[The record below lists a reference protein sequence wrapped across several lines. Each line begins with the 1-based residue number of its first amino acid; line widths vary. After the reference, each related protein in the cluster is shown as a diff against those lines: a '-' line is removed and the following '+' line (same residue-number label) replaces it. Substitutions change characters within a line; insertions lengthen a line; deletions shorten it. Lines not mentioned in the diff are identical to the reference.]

1 MTASEVFEAVTGS
14 GSSDFA
20 MLVAI
25 LNRRGAWC
33 LIGGL
38 AVNCY
43 VEPVYTLDADIVV
56 AASELSAIKGD
67 LIHAGFSVEEFP
79 HSLNAT
85 MPKSDL
91 RIQFTLDSRYQG
103 FVKNT
108 KIQEVLDQQ
117 VPVASLE
124 NIVTGK
130 IWAWSDERRRLSK
143 CKKDE
148 LYTPE
153 DFTDEHRMIAETT
166 RQFID
171 NEVIP
176 HIDELE
182 KHDWKLAREL
192 VRKAAD
198 LGLIGAN
205 IPEEYGGLGLDQTS
219 GALVGENI
227 GRCASFATT
236 LGAESGIGLL
246 PIIYFGTE
254 AAKEKYLPRIAS
266 GELITAYAL
275 TEAGSGSDAMA
286 AKATARLSDDGTH
299 YVLNGE
305 KMFITNGG
313 FADIFIVFAK
323 VDGDKFSAFI
333 VERQEGLSPGA
344 EEHKMGI
351 KGSSTTPLV
360 LADAKAPL
368 ENLLGEIGKG
378 HKIAFN
384 TLNIGRFKL
393 GAMCIGGMKLM
404 LHESIRYA
412 NERQQFGKS
421 ISSFGAI
428 KSKLGEMAIRT
439 WVGEA
444 MIYRTLGMIETAI
457 GDTTD
462 PDAKRRAIEEYSAEC
477 SIIKVALSEYC
488 DYLADEMV
496 QIFGGYGYSADYP
509 AERAYRDSRINRI
522 FEGTNEINRMLI
534 PGRLM
539 KSALSG
545 RLALLPAAQALMD
558 EILTPQMAGF
568 DYDEGLLAAE
578 EKLAK
583 NAKKV
588 GLMTLGT
595 AAQKYMMKLGDQQ
608 EILIGI
614 ADVIMDAYA
623 MESAILRARKL
634 AASAGEEA
642 AARYVDMTRVF
653 CNDAVE
659 RIEARAKN
667 TLAGMTDGDEL
678 RTLLAALRRFTKL
691 TPVNTI
697 AARQRIADV
706 MIVAN
711 KYVY

>member
-1 MTASEVFEAVTGS
+1 MSAAVEQKRIVQG
-14 GSSDFA
+14 
-20 MLVAI
+20 
-25 LNRRGAWC
+25 GAF
-33 LIGGL
+33 LI
-38 AVNCY
+38 
-43 VEPVYTLDADIVV
+43 
-56 AASELSAIKGD
+56 
-67 LIHAGFSVEEFP
+67 EER
-79 HSLNAT
+79 T
-85 MPKSDL
+85 
-91 RIQFTLDSRYQG
+91 T
-103 FVKNT
+103 
-108 KIQEVLDQQ
+108 QE
-117 VPVASLE
+117 
-124 NIVTGK
+124 TF
-130 IWAWSDERRRLSK
+130 
-143 CKKDE
+143 
-148 LYTPE
+148 TPE
-153 DFTDEHRMIAETT
+153 DFTEEHQMIAETT

-171 NEVIP
+171 KEVIP
-176 HIDELE
+176 RIAELE
-182 KHDWKLAREL
+182 NHDWKLAREL
-192 VRKAAD
+192 VKKAAD

-254 AAKEKYLPRIAS
+254 AAKQKYLPKIAS

-286 AKATARLSDDGTH
+286 AKATARLNAEGTH
-299 YVLNGE
+299 YILNGE

-333 VERQEGLSPGA
+333 VERQEGLTAGA

-360 LADAKAPL
+360 LADAKTPV

-412 NERQQFGKS
+412 NERQQFGRS

-444 MIYRTLGMIETAI
+444 MIWRTLGMIEDAI
-457 GDTTD
+457 GED
-462 PDAKRRAIEEYSAEC
+462 PADLEAKMRAIEEYSAEC
-477 SIIKVALSEYC
+477 SIIKVALSESC

-539 KSALSG
+539 KAALSG
-545 RLALLPAAQALMD
+545 SLKLLPAAQALMD
-558 EILTPQMAGF
+558 EILTPQIAGF
-568 DYDEGLLAAE
+568 DDDEGLLAAE
-578 EKLAK
+578 QKLAK

-614 ADVIMDAYA
+614 ADIIMDAYA
-623 MESAILRARKL
+623 MESAILRAQKL
-634 AASAGEEA
+634 AASQGEEE

-659 RIEARAKN
+659 RIDARAKN
-667 TLAGMTDGDEL
+667 TLAGMAEGDEL

-706 MIVAN
+706 MIEAN

>member
-1 MTASEVFEAVTGS
+1 MSAVVERKQVVKGGSFMIEDRTTQEVF
-14 GSSDFA
+14 
-20 MLVAI
+20 
-25 LNRRGAWC
+25 
-33 LIGGL
+33 
-38 AVNCY
+38 
-43 VEPVYTLDADIVV
+43 
-56 AASELSAIKGD
+56 
-67 LIHAGFSVEEFP
+67 
-79 HSLNAT
+79 
-85 MPKSDL
+85 
-91 RIQFTLDSRYQG
+91 
-103 FVKNT
+103 
-108 KIQEVLDQQ
+108 
-117 VPVASLE
+117 
-124 NIVTGK
+124 
-130 IWAWSDERRRLSK
+130 
-143 CKKDE
+143 
-148 LYTPE
+148 TPE
-153 DFTDEHRMIAETT
+153 DFTEEHLMIAETT

-171 NEVIP
+171 GEVIP
-176 HIDELE
+176 RIDELE

-192 VRKAAD
+192 VKKAAD

-254 AAKEKYLPRIAS
+254 AAKQKYLPKIAS

-286 AKATARLSDDGTH
+286 AKATARLSEDGTH

-444 MIYRTLGMIETAI
+444 MIYRTLGMIEDAI
-457 GDTTD
+457 GDD
-462 PDAKRRAIEEYSAEC
+462 PSDLEAKMRAIEEYSAEC

-496 QIFGGYGYSADYP
+496 QIYGGYGYSADYP

-545 RLALLPAAQALMD
+545 KLALLPAAQALMD

-568 DYDEGLLAAE
+568 DDDESLLAAE
-578 EKLAK
+578 QKLAK

-595 AAQKYMMKLGDQQ
+595 AAQKYMMTLGDQQ

-614 ADVIMDAYA
+614 ADIIMDAYA
-623 MESAILRARKL
+623 MESAILRAQKL
-634 AASAGEEA
+634 AASQGEAA
-642 AARYVDMTRVF
+642 AARYIDMTRVF

-659 RIEARAKN
+659 RIDARAKN
-667 TLAGMTDGDEL
+667 TLAGMAEGDEL

-697 AARQRIADV
+697 VARQRIAAV
-706 MIVAN
+706 MIEAN
-711 KYVY
+711 RYVY

>member
-1 MTASEVFEAVTGS
+1 MTA
-14 GSSDFA
+14 
-20 MLVAI
+20 VAEQKQVVQ
-25 LNRRGAWC
+25 
-33 LIGGL
+33 GG
-38 AVNCY
+38 
-43 VEPVYTLDADIVV
+43 EFMIADRT
-56 AASELSAIKGD
+56 
-67 LIHAGFSVEEFP
+67 P
-79 HSLNAT
+79 
-85 MPKSDL
+85 
-91 RIQFTLDSRYQG
+91 
-103 FVKNT
+103 
-108 KIQEVLDQQ
+108 
-117 VPVASLE
+117 
-124 NIVTGK
+124 
-130 IWAWSDERRRLSK
+130 DEIF
-143 CKKDE
+143 
-148 LYTPE
+148 TPE
-153 DFTDEHRMIAETT
+153 DFTEEHRMIAETT

-176 HIDELE
+176 RLDELE

-192 VRKAAD
+192 VSKAAD
-198 LGLIGAN
+198 LGLISAN

-254 AAKEKYLPRIAS
+254 AAKQKYLPKIAS

-286 AKATARLSDDGTH
+286 AKATARLSADGTH
-299 YVLNGE
+299 YLLNGE

-333 VERQEGLSPGA
+333 VERQEGLTAGA

-360 LADAKAPL
+360 LSDAKAPL

-428 KSKLGEMAIRT
+428 KSKLAEMAIRT

-444 MIYRTLGMIETAI
+444 MIYRTLGMIEAAI

-462 PDAKRRAIEEYSAEC
+462 PNAKMRAIEEYSAEC

-496 QIFGGYGYSADYP
+496 QIYGGYGYSADYP

-545 RLALLPAAQALMD
+545 KLALLPAAQALMD
-558 EILTPQMAGF
+558 EILTPQIVGF
-568 DYDEGLLAAE
+568 DDDEGLLAAE
-578 EKLAK
+578 QKLAK

-588 GLMTLGT
+588 GLTTLGT
-595 AAQKYMMKLGDQQ
+595 AAQKYMMTLGDQQ
-608 EILIGI
+608 EILLGI

-623 MESAILRARKL
+623 MESAILRAQKL
-634 AASAGEEA
+634 AASQGEDA
-642 AARYVDMTRVF
+642 AARYIDMTRVF

-667 TLAGMTDGDEL
+667 TLAGMAEGDEL

-706 MIVAN
+706 MIEAN

>member
-1 MTASEVFEAVTGS
+1 MSAV
-14 GSSDFA
+14 A
-20 MLVAI
+20 EQKQLVQ
-25 LNRRGAWC
+25 GGEF
-33 LIGGL
+33 LI
-38 AVNCY
+38 
-43 VEPVYTLDADIVV
+43 ADRT
-56 AASELSAIKGD
+56 
-67 LIHAGFSVEEFP
+67 P
-79 HSLNAT
+79 
-85 MPKSDL
+85 
-91 RIQFTLDSRYQG
+91 
-103 FVKNT
+103 
-108 KIQEVLDQQ
+108 
-117 VPVASLE
+117 
-124 NIVTGK
+124 
-130 IWAWSDERRRLSK
+130 DEIF
-143 CKKDE
+143 
-148 LYTPE
+148 TPE
-153 DFTDEHRMIAETT
+153 DFTEEHRMIAETT

-192 VRKAAD
+192 VKKAAD

-254 AAKEKYLPRIAS
+254 AAKQKYLPKIAS

-286 AKATARLSDDGTH
+286 AKATARLSADGTH
-299 YVLNGE
+299 YILNGE

-333 VERQEGLSPGA
+333 VERQEGLSAGA

-444 MIYRTLGMIETAI
+444 MIYRTLGMIEDAI
-457 GDTTD
+457 GDTND
-462 PDAKRRAIEEYSAEC
+462 PDAKMRAIEEYSAEC

-496 QIFGGYGYSADYP
+496 QIYGGYGYSADYP

-545 RLALLPAAQALMD
+545 KLALLPAAQALMD
-558 EILTPQMAGF
+558 EILTPQIVGF
-568 DYDEGLLAAE
+568 DDDEILLAAE
-578 EKLAK
+578 QKLAK

-595 AAQKYMMKLGDQQ
+595 AAQKYMMTLGDQQ
-608 EILIGI
+608 EILLGI

-623 MESAILRARKL
+623 MESAILRAQKL

-642 AARYVDMTRVF
+642 AARYIDMTRVF

-667 TLAGMTDGDEL
+667 TLAGMADGDEL

-697 AARQRIADV
+697 AARQRIADE
-706 MIVAN
+706 MIAAN
-711 KYVY
+711 RYVY

>member
-1 MTASEVFEAVTGS
+1 MTERNKDMSAVAERKQLVQGGEFLIADRTPDEVF
-14 GSSDFA
+14 
-20 MLVAI
+20 
-25 LNRRGAWC
+25 
-33 LIGGL
+33 
-38 AVNCY
+38 
-43 VEPVYTLDADIVV
+43 
-56 AASELSAIKGD
+56 
-67 LIHAGFSVEEFP
+67 
-79 HSLNAT
+79 
-85 MPKSDL
+85 
-91 RIQFTLDSRYQG
+91 
-103 FVKNT
+103 
-108 KIQEVLDQQ
+108 
-117 VPVASLE
+117 
-124 NIVTGK
+124 
-130 IWAWSDERRRLSK
+130 
-143 CKKDE
+143 
-148 LYTPE
+148 TPE
-153 DFTDEHRMIAETT
+153 DFTEEHRMIAETT

-192 VRKAAD
+192 VKKAAD

-254 AAKEKYLPRIAS
+254 AAKQKYLPKIAS

-286 AKATARLSDDGTH
+286 AKATARLSADGTH
-299 YVLNGE
+299 YILNGE

-368 ENLLGEIGKG
+368 ENLLGEVGKG

-444 MIYRTLGMIETAI
+444 MIWRTLGLIEDAI
-457 GDTTD
+457 GDTND
-462 PDAKRRAIEEYSAEC
+462 PDAKMRAIEEYSAEC

-496 QIFGGYGYSADYP
+496 QIYGGYGYSADYP

-545 RLALLPAAQALMD
+545 KLALLPAAQALMD
-558 EILTPQMAGF
+558 EILTPQIAGV
-568 DYDEGLLAAE
+568 DDDEGLLAAE
-578 EKLAK
+578 QKLAK

-623 MESAILRARKL
+623 MESAILRAQKL
-634 AASAGEEA
+634 AAAQGEEA
-642 AARYVDMTRVF
+642 AARYIDMTRVF

-667 TLAGMTDGDEL
+667 TLAGMAEGDEL
-678 RTLLAALRRFTKL
+678 RTLLTALRRFTKL

-706 MIVAN
+706 MIDAN

>member
-1 MTASEVFEAVTGS
+1 MSAVAEQKEVVQG
-14 GSSDFA
+14 
-20 MLVAI
+20 
-25 LNRRGAWC
+25 GAF
-33 LIGGL
+33 LI
-38 AVNCY
+38 
-43 VEPVYTLDADIVV
+43 EDRTP
-56 AASELSAIKGD
+56 
-67 LIHAGFSVEEFP
+67 EEIF
-79 HSLNAT
+79 
-85 MPKSDL
+85 
-91 RIQFTLDSRYQG
+91 
-103 FVKNT
+103 
-108 KIQEVLDQQ
+108 
-117 VPVASLE
+117 
-124 NIVTGK
+124 
-130 IWAWSDERRRLSK
+130 
-143 CKKDE
+143 
-148 LYTPE
+148 TPE
-153 DFTDEHRMIAETT
+153 DFTEEHRMIAETT
-166 RQFID
+166 RQFVD

-192 VRKAAD
+192 IKKAAD
-198 LGLIGAN
+198 LGLIAAN

-219 GALVGENI
+219 SALVGENI
-227 GRCASFATT
+227 GRSASFATT

-254 AAKEKYLPRIAS
+254 AAKQKYLPRIAS

-286 AKATARLSDDGTH
+286 AKATARLSADGTH
-299 YVLNGE
+299 YILNGE

-333 VERQEGLSPGA
+333 VEKQEGVSPGA

-360 LADAKAPL
+360 LSDAKAPI
-368 ENLLGEIGKG
+368 ENLLGEVGKG

-384 TLNIGRFKL
+384 ILNIGRFKL

-404 LHESIRYA
+404 LHEAIRYA
-412 NERQQFGKS
+412 NERHQFGKS

-439 WVGEA
+439 WVGES

-457 GDTTD
+457 SDTTD
-462 PDAKRRAIEEYSAEC
+462 PDAKLRAIEEYSAEC

-488 DYLADEMV
+488 DYVADEMV
-496 QIFGGYGYSADYP
+496 QIYGGYGYSADYP

-545 RLALLPAAQALMD
+545 KLKLLPAAQALMD
-558 EILTPQMAGF
+558 EVLTPQMATF
-568 DYDEGLLAAE
+568 DDDEKLLAAE
-578 EKLAK
+578 QKLAK
-583 NAKKV
+583 NGKKV
-588 GLMTLGT
+588 ALMTLGT
-595 AAQKYMMKLGDQQ
+595 AAQKFMMTLGDQQ
-608 EILIGI
+608 EVLLGI
-614 ADVIMDAYA
+614 ADIIMDAYA
-623 MESAILRARKL
+623 MESAILRAQKL
-634 AASAGEEA
+634 AASQGEAA

-667 TLAGMTDGDEL
+667 TLAGMAEGDEL

-691 TPVNTI
+691 TPMNTI
-697 AARQRIADV
+697 SARQRIADV
-706 MIVAN
+706 LIEAN
-711 KYVY
+711 KYAY